1 MKKRPIRLRRGFAF
15 TLALA
20 LLLIGVPLSS
30 APADSGVQFIRVLL
44 STQGVS
50 SMNVPVKGT
59 YTLAQTQRYSFSKPP
74 FCTCA
79 LSAAA
84 AAFVLA

>member
-59 YTLAQTQRYSFSKPP
+59 YTLAQTQRTFTDGTLTFSASGG
-74 FCTCA
+74 TVTVIH
-79 LSAAA
+79 SS
-84 AAFVLA
+84 